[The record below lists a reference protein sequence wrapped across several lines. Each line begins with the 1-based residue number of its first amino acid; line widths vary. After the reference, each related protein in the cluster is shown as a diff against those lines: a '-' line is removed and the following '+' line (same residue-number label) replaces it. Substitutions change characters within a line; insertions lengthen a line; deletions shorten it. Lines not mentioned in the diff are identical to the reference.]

1 MDIYGEMSLSE
12 ARKLS
17 PEDKKLRRKY
27 QNRISNK
34 IYRQNNKEKIA
45 KRCKLKIEEQNRFYQ
60 ENKEKEAE
68 LNKLYLALDR
78 EKVTEYLKIYR
89 QTDIG
94 KKNGKIKQWKS
105 IGLIASKEE
114 LERIYDL
121 YLTQELCNACDIKL
135 TRTGKCSNTDATMD
149 HCHKSNRF
157 RHILCKNCN
166 TKDNWMKYFC

>member
-1 MDIYGEMSLSE
+1 MDIYGEMSRSE

-105 IGLIASKEE
+105 MGLIETKVE
-114 LERIYDL
+114 LERIYNL
-121 YLTQELCNACDIKL
+121 YLNQELCNACDIIL
-135 TRTGKCSNTDATMD
+135 TRTGKNSVTDANMN
-149 HCHKSNRF
+149 HCKKTGRF
-157 RHILCKNCN
+157 QHIICGTCN
-166 TKDNWMKYFC
+166 INDKWKDYFC

>member
-1 MDIYGEMSLSE
+1 MDIYGTMSKSE

-17 PEDKKLRRKY
+17 PEQKKLRRKY
-27 QNRISNK
+27 QQKISSK

-45 KRCKLKIEEQNRFYQ
+45 NRCKLKVEEQRRFYQ

-94 KKNGKIKQWKS
+94 KKNGIILDWRRY
-105 IGLIASKEE
+105 GLIASKEE

-135 TRTGKCSNTDATMD
+135 TRTGKCSNTDANMN
-149 HCHKSNRF
+149 HCKKTGRF
-157 RHILCKNCN
+157 QHIICGTCN
-166 TKDNWMKYFC
+166 INDKWEDYFC